1 MSFFPF
7 RRSTLPLVLSALLV
21 ATSSAQTDN
30 KAASHAPAAAAGAPP
45 LPYLAGFAQ
54 PLAKDR
60 GAAGLSESLRRL
72 ATRAS
77 LMMVTAHPDDED
89 GGMLAFHSRGRGVDT
104 TLLTL
109 NRGEGGQNVMSSD
122 FWDQLGVLRTQ
133 ELLAAGDHYGVHQY
147 FTRVTDYGFSKT
159 IEEAL
164 KTWGHDRV
172 LYDCVRVVRLTRPL
186 VVSSVFAGYVSD
198 GHGHHQTAG
207 LMAQEVY
214 KMAGDPNVFPD
225 QIKAGL
231 LPWSPLKVYARVPFA
246 RVTDKGI
253 YDYATGK
260 WAPVRFRNYVDGTSI
275 EGIPSTTVEIPEGE
289 YNPLL
294 ANSYLATARE
304 GLAQQRSQ
312 NGGIGVPPAR
322 PFVSPYHLYASRV
335 TPTVPAHEATMFD
348 GIDISLPGIAT
359 YAPAGQGK
367 PWHDRLQQLSATVEE
382 ATAAFNAADPSKS
395 APALARGLAEVNKLL
410 ADLAASK
417 LPADARY
424 NMAHELEVKQAQF
437 NQALNQALGVSVLAS
452 VLNGRDAGRFGP
464 FGDMSNQAGT
474 FQTVVPGQTFRL
486 NLHIA
491 NQGPQP
497 VVIKRADMVS
507 HAGPA
512 WRITPENPVI
522 PEKAGD
528 KAAADKPVPPIT
540 GDLKG
545 GDARDQ
551 LLAAVVP
558 QDAALTRPYYSRP
571 SLEQSFYDILDPQYL
586 SLPTTPYPLSAEI
599 TYTYAGVDVH
609 LSGVVQTI
617 HRFTGPGPLP
627 EPLLVAPA
635 ISLTVSPEAGV
646 VPLANA
652 SLQLQVKV
660 RSSVK
665 GPARGQIRLEL
676 PSGWTCS
683 PATEP
688 FATTNDGDERILSFQ
703 VMPKSVQAKPYTITA
718 VADYNGQQFR
728 QGFENTGYVGLRPYP
743 YFRPSTYRTTG
754 VDVKVAPD
762 LRVGYIMGTGD
773 DIPRSLEDLG
783 VHVASLSPTD
793 IATADLSVYDA
804 VILGIRAYAARPE
817 LRTSNSRLLSY
828 AQGGGTVIV
837 QYQTPEF
844 DHGYGPY
851 PLTLTSDPE
860 KVVEEDCK
868 VTLTAPNDPI
878 LSWPNRITEADFNG
892 WVEERGHGFMKSWDP
907 HYIAPTEMHDA
918 GQDLQKGGLLY
929 AHTGKGAYVY
939 MAYAFFREMPD
950 GVPGAFRIMSN
961 LISLGKNPAFKSA
974 VSTPPLPQPE

>member
-1 MSFFPF
+1 MSFFTA
-7 RRSTLPLVLSALLV
+7 RGSTLPLVLSALLV

-30 KAASHAPAAAAGAPP
+30 KTASHTAAAAAGAPP
-45 LPYLAGFAQ
+45 SPYLAGFSQ
-54 PLAKDR
+54 PLAIDR

-77 LMMVTAHPDDED
+77 LMMVVAHPDDED

-122 FWDQLGVLRTQ
+122 YWDQLGLVRTQ

-246 RVTDKGI
+246 RVTEKGI

-260 WAPVRFRNYVDGTSI
+260 WEPVRFRNYVDGTTI
-275 EGIPSTTVEIPEGE
+275 EGIPSATVEIPEGE
-289 YNPLL
+289 YNALL

-322 PFVSPYHLYASRV
+322 PFVSPYHLYASRI

-348 GIDISLPGIAT
+348 GIDISLPGIAG
-359 YAPAGQGK
+359 YAPAAEQK
-367 PWHDRLQQLSATVEE
+367 PWRDRLQQISATVAE
-382 ATAAFNAADPSKS
+382 ATSAFNPADPSRS
-395 APALARGLAEVNKLL
+395 APALARGLAQVNQLL
-410 ADLAASK
+410 ADLAASR

-424 NMAHELEVKQAQF
+424 NMTHELRVKQTQF
-437 NQALNQALGVSVLAS
+437 NQALNQALAVSVLAS
-452 VLNGRDAGRFGP
+452 VLNGRDSGRFGP

-491 NQGPQP
+491 NQGRES

-512 WRITPENPVI
+512 WRITSENPVT

-528 KAAADKPVPPIT
+528 KAAADKPVQPIT
-540 GDLKG
+540 GDLKA

-551 LLAAVVP
+551 LLSAAVP
-558 QDAALTRPYYSRP
+558 DDAALTRPYFSRP
-571 SLEQSFYDILDPQYL
+571 NLEQSFYDILDPQYL
-586 SLPTTPYPLSAEI
+586 SLPTAPYPLSAEI

-665 GPARGQIRLEL
+665 GPAKGQIRLDL
-676 PSGWTCS
+676 PAGWTS
-683 PATEP
+683 NPAAAP
-688 FATTNDGDERILSFQ
+688 YSTTNDGDECILSFQ
-703 VMPKSVQAKPYTITA
+703 VTPKSVQPKPYTITA
-718 VADYNGQQFR
+718 VADFNGQQFR
-728 QGFENTGYVGLRPYP
+728 QGFEDTGYVGLRPYP

-754 VDVKVAPD
+754 VDVKVAPG

-773 DIPRSLEDLG
+773 DIPRSIEDLG
-783 VHVASLSPTD
+783 IHVTSLSPTD
-793 IATADLSVYDA
+793 VATADLSVYDA
-804 VILGIRAYAARPE
+804 IVLGIRAYAARPE
-817 LRTSNSRLLSY
+817 LRTSNARLLNY
-828 AQGGGTVIV
+828 AQAGGVVIV
-837 QYQTPEF
+837 QYQTQEF
-844 DHGYGPY
+844 DHNYGPY
-851 PLTLTSDPE
+851 SLTLSSDPE
-860 KVVEEDCK
+860 KVVEEDSK
-868 VTLTAPNDPI
+868 VTLTTPNDP
-878 LSWPNRITEADFNG
+878 LLNWPNRITEKDFNG
-892 WVEERGHGFMKSWDP
+892 WVEERGHGFMRSWDP
-907 HYIAPTEMHDA
+907 RYLAPTEMHDA
-918 GQDLQKGGLLY
+918 GQDPQRGGLLY
-929 AHTGKGAYVY
+929 AHTGRGAYVY

-950 GVPGAFRIMSN
+950 GVPGAFRIMAN

-974 VSTPPLPQPE
+974 VSTPALPQPE